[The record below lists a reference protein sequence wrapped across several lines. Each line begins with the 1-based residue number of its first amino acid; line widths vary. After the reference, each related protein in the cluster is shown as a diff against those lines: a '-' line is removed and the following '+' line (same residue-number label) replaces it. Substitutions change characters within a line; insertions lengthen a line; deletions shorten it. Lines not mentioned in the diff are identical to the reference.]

1 MIANPLVKKM
11 KLIGFIGILM
21 MIGSMAITGVAQPDG
36 SQQNVVGRAGTFAI
50 VGARIVTVTGPVIEN
65 GTVVI
70 SNGKITAVG
79 RGVSIPSGA
88 TRINGRGLSVYPG
101 MIDAGTSLGLSEI
114 PQGAAGTVDIAE
126 VGDFN
131 PNAKAITAI
140 HPHSTHVN
148 VTRINGVTTV
158 MSSPTGGVISGQ
170 SAVVNLWGAT
180 QKDMAL
186 VPEFGLVINFPRV
199 TTGGGFGQQPVDFN
213 EAVRRRDQR
222 LEDLKKLF
230 SEAAAYRKVQDAYAK
245 DKSLPAPAV
254 DLKMEALQPYV
265 RGEKPVVF
273 TVERERDIKGL
284 VKFVEETKLKAVIV
298 GGQEAWKVA
307 DDLKRLSIAVIYNNI
322 YRLPVQDD
330 DAYDYLFEAP
340 MKMQKAGLT
349 FAISSGDG
357 GANVRDLPYHAGIAS
372 AFGLDKAEALKAV
385 TIYPAKILGVDD
397 KVGSIEVGKIANLVV
412 TTGDILEARTVVRD
426 LFINGRR
433 IPLTSRHTEL
443 YEQFKDRK

>member
-1 MIANPLVKKM
+1 MITTSNKTKM
-11 KLIGFIGILM
+11 KALTLSAFFFILTTL
-21 MIGSMAITGVAQPDG
+21 AVGVHAQSDG
-36 SQQNVVGRAGTFAI
+36 SQQNVIGRAGTFAI

-65 GTVVI
+65 GTVVV

-79 RGVSIPSGA
+79 RNVSIPGNA

-101 MIDAGTSLGLSEI
+101 MIDAGTNLGLSEI

-140 HPHSTHVN
+140 HPHSAHVN
-148 VTRINGVTTV
+148 VTRVNGVTTV
-158 MSSPTGGVISGQ
+158 LSSPTGGVIPGQ

-180 QKDMAL
+180 QSDMAL

-230 SEAAAYRKVQDAYAK
+230 AQAESYRRVQDAYAK
-245 DKSLPAPAV
+245 DKSLPAPMV

-265 RGEKPVVF
+265 KGERPVVF
-273 TVERERDIKGL
+273 TVERERDIRGL
-284 VKFVEETKLKAVIV
+284 VKFVEETKLKGIIL

-307 DDLKRLSIAVIYNNI
+307 DDLKRLEISVIYNNI
-322 YRLPVQDD
+322 YRLPVLDD

-340 MKMQKAGLT
+340 MKMQQAGMT
-349 FAISSGDG
+349 FAISTGDVG
-357 GANVRDLPYHAGIAS
+357 PNVRDLPYHAGLAS
-372 AFGLDKAEALKAV
+372 AYGLDKTEALKAV
-385 TIYPAKILGVDD
+385 TIYPAKILGVAD

-412 TTGDILEARTVVRD
+412 TTGDILEARTVIRD

-443 YEQFKDRK
+443 NERFKDRR

>member
-1 MIANPLVKKM
+1 MNKTPLKTNM
-11 KLIGFIGILM
+11 KLKSLIGTLLIALFCV
-21 MIGSMAITGVAQPDG
+21 ADVTAQPDG
-36 SQQNVVGRAGTFAI
+36 SQQNVIGRAGTFAI

-65 GTVVI
+65 GTVVV
-70 SNGKITAVG
+70 SNGKIAAVG
-79 RGVSIPSGA
+79 RGVSIPSNA
-88 TRINGRGLSVYPG
+88 VRINGRGLSVYPG

-114 PQGAAGTVDIAE
+114 PQGAPGSVDVAE

-148 VTRINGVTTV
+148 VTRINGITTV
-158 MSSPTGGVISGQ
+158 LSSPTGGLISGQ

-180 QKDMAL
+180 QSDMAL

-222 LEDLKKLF
+222 LDDLKKLF
-230 SEAAAYRKVQDAYAK
+230 AQAEAYRKVQEAYAA
-245 DKSLPAPAV
+245 DKSLPAPRV
-254 DLKMEALQPYV
+254 DLKMEALRPYV
-265 RGEKPVVF
+265 KGERPVVF

-284 VKFVEETKLKAVIV
+284 VKFVEETKLKAIIL
-298 GGQEAWKVA
+298 GGQEAWKVS
-307 DDLKRLSIAVIYNNI
+307 DDLKRLNIAVIFNNI

-340 MKMQKAGLT
+340 MKMQKAGIT
-349 FAISSGDG
+349 FAISSGDS
-357 GANVRDLPYHAGIAS
+357 GANVRDLPYHAGLAS

-412 TTGDILEARTVVRD
+412 TTGDILEARTIVRD

-443 YEQFKDRK
+443 HDRFKDRR